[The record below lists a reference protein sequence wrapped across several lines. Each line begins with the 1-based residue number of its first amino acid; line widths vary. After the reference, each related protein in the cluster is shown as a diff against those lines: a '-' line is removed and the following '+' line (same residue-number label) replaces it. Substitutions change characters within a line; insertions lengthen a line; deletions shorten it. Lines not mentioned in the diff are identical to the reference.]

1 MKAYT
6 LQVESIVIT
15 STDIESATS
24 SKVLDLVL
32 DAITDNPESTTV
44 RVIPMVPGQQVTTQ
58 ATAVVKPEPK
68 TKLKRVI
75 PPSTDLKTQFGV
87 KDGDPLCGLLDKVAE
102 RQKKMEKRKKAEAVS
117 KDPIVSANGSMVM
130 PCKRGPEFRRF
141 YDTETNKSFSTKRK
155 WRFRKVTEELEFKYT
170 SHEYVNYAAS
180 RIMGTY
186 GTPKEGKHVYL
197 TPAEAKR
204 VRDHHAKYRKP
215 KADKNPTQPAE

>member
-15 STDIESATS
+15 GTDIESATS
-24 SKVLDLVL
+24 SKILDLVL

-75 PPSTDLKTQFGV
+75 PPKNALKAQFGV

-102 RQKKMEKRKKAEAVS
+102 RQKKMADRKKAEAAS
-117 KDPIVSANGSMVM
+117 KDPLVSANGSKVM
-130 PCKRGPEFRRF
+130 SCGRGPEFRRF
-141 YDTETNKSFSTKRK
+141 YDASIDKSFSTKRK
-155 WRFRKVTEELEFKYT
+155 WRFRKMTGELEFKYT
-170 SHEYVNYAAS
+170 SHEYIHFSAS
-180 RIMGTY
+180 RTMGTY

-197 TPAEAKR
+197 TRTEAKR